1 MGSQNLE
8 QSTPALEESSPRGS
22 RLDSGA
28 ETSVRRSSTKRLQQE
43 LMALMTSGDRGI
55 FGLSRGGEHLPLEGN
70 DRGSSRNG
78 VREVRLPV
86 EAGVSR
92 RLSVQSP
99 LVCFETRCFHPNV
112 DREGNICIDILQH
125 EWSALLDVR
134 TVLLSIQSLLGEP
147 NVDSPLN
154 SQAAYLWDD
163 KEAYQRARA
172 AFESGRGDENQ
183 WQGSCTDE

>member
-8 QSTPALEESSPRGS
+8 QSTPALGESSPRGS

-55 FGLSRGGEHLPLEGN
+55 SAFPEGENIFLWRATIEGPA
-70 DRGSSRNG
+70 GTVFEKS
-78 VREVRLPV
+78 VYRLKLVFPDDYPY
-86 EAGVSR
+86 R
-92 RLSVQSP
+92 SP

-154 SQAAYLWDD
+154 AQAAYLWDD
-163 KEAYQRARA
+163 KEAYQRARV
-172 AFESGRGDENQ
+172 AFESGRADENQ
-183 WQGSCTDE
+183 WQGSCPDE